1 MTSFLQSA
9 LHSWASIAQEPGAE
23 PGTGLKLWQTVT
35 IFLLAPIGLFGVN
48 SRKRCIWQVAKQN
61 LCS

>member
-35 IFLLAPIGLFGVN
+35 IFLLAPIGLFGVITVFVLYF
-48 SRKRCIWQVAKQN
+48 SRTKINK
-61 LCS
+61 

>member
-35 IFLLAPIGLFGVN
+35 IFILSPLALFGVITVFSLYF
-48 SRKRCIWQVAKQN
+48 SRTKINK
-61 LCS
+61 